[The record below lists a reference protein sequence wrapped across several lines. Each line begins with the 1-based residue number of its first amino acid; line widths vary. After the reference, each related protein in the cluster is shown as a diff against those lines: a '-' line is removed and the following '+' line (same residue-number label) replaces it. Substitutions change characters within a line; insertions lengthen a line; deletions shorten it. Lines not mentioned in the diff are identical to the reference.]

1 MHRTP
6 ALFLRGLQ
14 VPQHLLYAIVIQE
27 FPLIWLKQI
36 IRGVFIIFLLI
47 LMLTHGFLK
56 LSQKDQLQFLPWIER
71 VLGRQLVILLEGERN
86 AGVFSGRCEETLVDV
101 LAHLLQMVHW
111 LFQRTRPVIEERRC
125 CIHVDLILAPSC
137 CLHLINTACRFI
149 ICEILR
155 GQNIPN
161 RLLSPSA
168 RHKCG
173 DVIQVWVLCHTLL
186 RVESRR
192 QMSIDT
198 SGSLIEIRHSI

>member
-1 MHRTP
+1 MWR
-6 ALFLRGLQ
+6 R
-14 VPQHLLYAIVIQE
+14 LL
-27 FPLIWLKQI
+27 
-36 IRGVFIIFLLI
+36 IIFLL
-47 LMLTHGFLK
+47 LSLVLAQGLLK
-56 LSQKDQLQFLPWIER
+56 LSKKDQLEFLPRIER
-71 VLGRQLVILLEGERN
+71 VLRRQLVLLLEGKGD
-86 AGVFSGRCEETLVDV
+86 AGVFGCRCEETLVDV

-125 CIHVDLILAPSC
+125 CIHVDLILAPSN

-173 DVIQVWVLCHTLL
+173 DVVQVWVLCHTLL